1 MTRIWLAAAVALLGS
16 LGLMADGASVATE
29 AGAPHTRV
37 AARTDDDLLAKF
49 LERLPPG
56 RDVEPLS
63 AAELADSVFRHL
75 RATSFMRTAHAFRL
89 GEAAYHGAEA
99 AGFRPCRPGS
109 GCLERAHDALHGGK
123 TGDAALLAVSRP
135 EVAEFLGAT
144 LRIPGRDT
152 VPIREVR
159 GAKPG
164 GPLAR
169 AVCVGGEPTIEYAA
183 DIDPAYSPI
192 AFAFVRAHEYA
203 HWLDGHLRCGP
214 IGPPPGAG
222 IPHTR
227 QRELDADCH
236 AARIV
241 TRDIRGGTGIIVLI
255 AERFWELNWPAV
267 DGYPSTRE
275 RAEGVYRERCEH
287 DGG

>member
-1 MTRIWLAAAVALLGS
+1 MTRISLAAAAALLGS
-16 LGLMADGASVATE
+16 LGLVAWE
-29 AGAPHTRV
+29 GSPPAAGA
-37 AARTDDDLLAKF
+37 AARADEDLLEKF
-49 LERLPPG
+49 LEGLTPARG
-56 RDVEPLS
+56 DEPLS
-63 AAELADSVFRHL
+63 NAELADSVFRHL

-89 GEAAYHGAEA
+89 GEVAYHAGQA

-109 GCLERAHDALHGGK
+109 GCIERAHDALHAGK
-123 TGDAALLAVSRP
+123 TGDAALIAVSRP

-144 LRIPGRDT
+144 LSIPGRDT

-159 GAKPG
+159 RAKPA

-169 AVCVGGEPTIEYAA
+169 AVCDGGEPTIEYAA

-203 HWLDGHLRCGP
+203 HWLDGHLHCGA
-214 IGPPPGAG
+214 IGPQPGAG
-222 IPHTR
+222 IPHTK
-227 QRELDADCH
+227 QRELDADCR

-255 AERFWELNWPAV
+255 AERFWELNWPAA